1 MELCTVSN
9 TEPEDGEVRLT
20 GFGQYQ
26 GRVEFFLHGEWAT
39 LYMLGSEGATVVCK
53 QFGYPTYYIHSNM
66 ISDINVDISQLEGP
80 QYDITCTGLET
91 HVNACI
97 ISTNIYQNHDDDAY
111 IHCLPIVWPYSSLR
125 LVGGAEPFGQLQDLI
140 ASTGYVMHTSL

>member
-39 LYMLGSEGATVVCK
+39 LYMLGS
-53 QFGYPTYYIHSNM
+53 
-66 ISDINVDISQLEGP
+66 D
-80 QYDITCTGLET
+80 
-91 HVNACI
+91 
-97 ISTNIYQNHDDDAY
+97 
-111 IHCLPIVWPYSSLR
+111 YS
-125 LVGGAEPFGQLQDLI
+125 VGGCA
-140 ASTGYVMHTSL
+140 VK